1 MCRDIFTKEAAERL
15 QMKRLEMCAFG
26 VTASIRKYC
35 SNLTSY
41 WPATFAAS
49 YLSYSKVYT
58 YYDFDSSKFEVLAD
72 DMEFLKK
79 KDKNGKFI
87 GWLPKCAAGS
97 KCGDD
102 ILNDLHKKGEIIYK
116 YNPGRLRYGANGV
129 AFGYLRNIGE
139 NDPEDST
146 YSLLKKYMTE
156 EEKRTFDIFLGG
168 KGKWLMNENE
178 STLFAKQF
186 FRAMQKDP
194 VKYETVDDA
203 LYRESTKK
211 AKETFEK
218 SKGQGVCVKDSG
230 FDGKNFDDVC
240 EAFVSSW
247 AVTQEVLFNI
257 KLPDG
262 CVDNGNVLL
271 FRCDPEKHMKDGKL
285 LRAIFDSTSLLT
297 QSYRDRYSKDP
308 ISTKQWVPFHRCI
321 YNYMVSLK
329 NRGKNQVCDD
339 CEMEFGAILS
349 GIEPERVTEE
359 DRQEHITDAMFKA
372 VSFNREHE
380 SLKEY
385 EPENES
391 SGKYESKNKDEKK
404 RKFFLLAHAH
414 GTRLLVRACFLRVKD
429 IFVLC
434 LIEA

>member
-1 MCRDIFTKEAAERL
+1 
-15 QMKRLEMCAFG
+15 
-26 VTASIRKYC
+26 
-35 SNLTSY
+35 
-41 WPATFAAS
+41 
-49 YLSYSKVYT
+49 
-58 YYDFDSSKFEVLAD
+58 
-72 DMEFLKK
+72 
-79 KDKNGKFI
+79 
-87 GWLPKCAAGS
+87 
-97 KCGDD
+97 
-102 ILNDLHKKGEIIYK
+102 
-116 YNPGRLRYGANGV
+116 
-129 AFGYLRNIGE
+129 
-139 NDPEDST
+139 
-146 YSLLKKYMTE
+146 
-156 EEKRTFDIFLGG
+156 
-168 KGKWLMNENE
+168 MNENE

-359 DRQEHITDAMFKA
+359 DRQAHITDAMFKA
-372 VSFNREHE
+372 IDFNRRHG

-391 SGKYESKNKDEKK
+391 SGEYESKNKDEKK
-404 RKFFLLAHAH
+404 SS
-414 GTRLLVRACFLRVKD
+414 
-429 IFVLC
+429 
-434 LIEA
+434 